1 MSRQPSFIV
10 LLRWFLSR
18 LRAENVRFEV
28 VDVTGIVKY
37 IRTKMF
43 FSFFAFFFSP
53 KCFFGG
59 KGGGY
64 FSSHKD
70 ANDLVSILNNEL
82 AKIVIC
88 LKVNKLS
95 LNLTKTNFMIFM
107 IHPRQKKVNANFP
120 LSLENTVIR
129 QVTETKILGV
139 LMDQHL
145 SWGAFHLGKKP
156 GNFGGSKS
164 GISDW

>member
-18 LRAENVRFEV
+18 LWAENVRFEV

-59 KGGGY
+59 NGGGY

-70 ANDLVSILNNEL
+70 ANDLVSIVNNEL
-82 AKIVIC
+82 AKIVIW

-139 LMDQHL
+139 LIDQHL
-145 SWGAFHLGKKP
+145 S
-156 GNFGGSKS
+156 
-164 GISDW
+164 